1 MSDPHALN
9 SRQRFLPFCCSSH
22 KKLVVALGFLSLML
36 SACGGSDAGPATP
49 QPRGQYMEA
58 RPELFEKKMVPDT
71 CPLIGFETYGN
82 PNNRWGAIYIARAFG
97 SKSS

>member
-1 MSDPHALN
+1 
-9 SRQRFLPFCCSSH
+9 
-22 KKLVVALGFLSLML
+22 
-36 SACGGSDAGPATP
+36 
-49 QPRGQYMEA
+49 MEA

-71 CPLIGFETYGN
+71 CPLIGFEKYGN